1 MASRHRTPSEDLE
14 PAILAAAEALLEELG
29 PDALSIRRIAERA
42 RVAPMGLY
50 TRFDGKHGVVDAL
63 FKEGFTLL
71 GATIRATAAIGDP
84 TAAFRA
90 AGQSYRA
97 LALAHPA
104 RYRLMFLQV
113 VRGFEPERRR
123 DRDRPRCVRGARR
136 RRCGAAWTPQAS
148 PPARPRRARPAGLG
162 DVSRLGG
169 ARAGGINF
177 VSDPDAG
184 YERAARPDRCGA
196 RPRRTTRRARASDRV
211 ARATAASRCR
221 SGRGAPGATSPAPG
235 RAASTTSGS
244 SVSVRHVGS
253 AARSKHRH
261 EPSPK
266 WT

>member
-1 MASRHRTPSEDLE
+1 MASRRRTPSQELE

-50 TRFDGKHGVVDAL
+50 TRFDGKHGIIDAL

-113 VRGFEPERRR
+113 VRGFVPSDDAKAIAHDAFQALVEAAA
-123 DRDRPRCVRGARR
+123 RCVDAGAM
-136 RRCGAAWTPQAS
+136 
-148 PPARPRRARPAGLG
+148 RPADPAAIAQQVWATCHGWVALE
-162 DVSRLGG
+162 LC
-169 ARAGGINF
+169 GINF
-177 VSDPDAG
+177 AADVGAG
-184 YERAARPDRCGA
+184 YAELLDLLLRGLAMPEDPTSSGQRP
-196 RPRRTTRRARASDRV
+196 S
-211 ARATAASRCR
+211 R
-221 SGRGAPGATSPAPG
+221 SGV
-235 RAASTTSGS
+235 S
-244 SVSVRHVGS
+244 SIEV
-253 AARSKHRH
+253 
-261 EPSPK
+261 
-266 WT
+266 